1 MSAEELSKYINKKID
16 DINLKYPNFI
26 TNEQRNNYINK
37 NVNIEMTPEQID
49 KKISEIDN
57 MYNKIVSQINIS
69 NQLTQDL
76 DIKFQNKKI
85 KNVDK
90 TFGEVYKSYVIHALK
105 LYEEIVNDKT
115 ISNNS
120 KKQIFELRLNKYISN
135 KKIDTNEYLLQQI
148 KDPIK
153 VEYAKT
159 ELFMG
164 SESLNF
170 ESVSNLYKTF
180 TEDLNQIVN
189 DFEGKMNFTVMN
201 NRPLEFD
208 NKGKLISKIDYNFN
222 GIKEIYDFAK
232 EHGKKIKFHTF
243 LWHNAIPENL
253 KQSINKVYD
262 PQLKREMALSFLKDY
277 AINLSNFI
285 NQNGYDLNQIDVLNE
300 IASDEINMGILRDSW
315 WKDVIGKNPT
325 NGDEYFID
333 VLKIVRE
340 QFPNV
345 NLIYNDYNEY
355 LPYKCENICK
365 IINYIKKIETRDG
378 IKLLDGL
385 GLQAHYFDYIKKLD
399 MPLSVNMIK
408 ETSIKYAQLDMPL
421 YITEF
426 DFNIIANQNA
436 NQLKQAF
443 INNYVNIVDGFNMW
457 GNSDNLTWGHTM
469 LNGQFLNSHAIDA
482 NGKPKEIYYHIM
494 EQMGIMNKNNQLIY
508 MYDNDGNKPKF
519 KSDKKII
526 NNISFFQR
534 SQNEI
539 QIYQQIKNKNQII
552 KQQKNHQKLMN
563 TPKAKKLKYDNSTHN
578 NGFISTIILSLIIS
592 FICGAIFIVCYIAVG
607 G

>member
-222 GIKEIYDFAK
+222 GI
-232 EHGKKIKFHTF
+232 
-243 LWHNAIPENL
+243 
-253 KQSINKVYD
+253 
-262 PQLKREMALSFLKDY
+262 
-277 AINLSNFI
+277 
-285 NQNGYDLNQIDVLNE
+285 
-300 IASDEINMGILRDSW
+300 
-315 WKDVIGKNPT
+315 
-325 NGDEYFID
+325 
-333 VLKIVRE
+333 
-340 QFPNV
+340 
-345 NLIYNDYNEY
+345 
-355 LPYKCENICK
+355 
-365 IINYIKKIETRDG
+365 
-378 IKLLDGL
+378 
-385 GLQAHYFDYIKKLD
+385 
-399 MPLSVNMIK
+399 
-408 ETSIKYAQLDMPL
+408 
-421 YITEF
+421 
-426 DFNIIANQNA
+426 
-436 NQLKQAF
+436 
-443 INNYVNIVDGFNMW
+443 
-457 GNSDNLTWGHTM
+457 
-469 LNGQFLNSHAIDA
+469 
-482 NGKPKEIYYHIM
+482 
-494 EQMGIMNKNNQLIY
+494 
-508 MYDNDGNKPKF
+508 
-519 KSDKKII
+519 
-526 NNISFFQR
+526 
-534 SQNEI
+534 
-539 QIYQQIKNKNQII
+539 
-552 KQQKNHQKLMN
+552 
-563 TPKAKKLKYDNSTHN
+563 
-578 NGFISTIILSLIIS
+578 
-592 FICGAIFIVCYIAVG
+592 
-607 G
+607 